1 MTSSLHEAQ
10 RCPCAPW
17 VFYLCV
23 ASGVPVNHVP
33 NAWGPLSAPHSSAG
47 PARRAPRTRRRR
59 LGRPRPGPVPPLP
72 PGGARSRAQP
82 GAGRGRCSR
91 SGRGARR
98 VRGRAA
104 VPRPPPAPAP
114 PRPPPRPHQV
124 RRRRR
129 LPSAAP
135 ARGGGR
141 PPGVSCRGVPGN
153 EGGVRLPR
161 CPTRCSVAS
170 DPGAEPRLRVG
181 PSWRYGDRSQA
192 DPVPGPRLACAGT
205 RSASARGP
213 LAAAPPRPPLRQP
226 SAPSEPKRGWAGL
239 GSSRLFGNSLSH
251 K

>member
-10 RCPCAPW
+10 RCPCALW

-23 ASGVPVNHVP
+23 ASGVHVNHVP

-59 LGRPRPGPVPPLP
+59 LGRPRPRPVPPLP

-82 GAGRGRCSR
+82 GAGRGRCWR

-135 ARGGGR
+135 ARGGGG

-192 DPVPGPRLACAGT
+192 DPVPRT
-205 RSASARGP
+205 
-213 LAAAPPRPPLRQP
+213 PPGVRRDPLRQRPGAARRRSP
-226 SAPSEPKRGWAGL
+226 SAAALPAIGAFGAETGLGWALQGY
-239 GSSRLFGNSLSH
+239 SVTASAIND
-251 K
+251 